1 VKSARLRHHAV
12 TARLLP
18 VQVSPFQVSEQRLA
32 VLELDWKYSFALMI
46 EKDFKLLIT
55 V

>member
-1 VKSARLRHHAV
+1 MKSARLRHHAV
-12 TARLLP
+12 TARLFP
-18 VQVSPFQVSEQRLA
+18 VQVSEQRLA

-46 EKDFKLLIT
+46 EKDSKLLIT

>member
-1 VKSARLRHHAV
+1 MKSARLRHHAV
-12 TARLLP
+12 TARLVP
-18 VQVSPFQVSEQRLA
+18 VQVSPVQVSEQRLA
-32 VLELDWKYSFALMI
+32 VLELDWKCSSTLMI